1 MLIEN
6 GLNIKAIQ
14 NRLGHKNVNT
24 TLNIYAEVTSK
35 SVGETKDVI
44 NEMYKT
50 DILSANCRQ
59 VIGKLRH
66 KKAPR
71 KELFSYFKTAFKKK
85 PAKPLHNAVII
96 DVTIKL

>member
-35 SVGETKDVI
+35 SVGATKDVI

-50 DILSANCRQ
+50 DTLSAS
-59 VIGKLRH
+59 
-66 KKAPR
+66 
-71 KELFSYFKTAFKKK
+71 F
-85 PAKPLHNAVII
+85 
-96 DVTIKL
+96 